1 MAAAAALTFTDSQLA
16 LARVVSIAEA
26 AVTGLAR
33 LNQVPSLMRGVRS
46 LIGRTVREARM
57 NLGRRATK
65 TSWER
70 RLRVASP
77 PSNLIYVYLWGFGLV
92 LVYLD
97 SAVFILLILFSIAFL
112 PVTLLG
118 SEGLVP
124 LTQFPGPSSVLLL
137 HHLHQEGERG
147 DPVRALIYLLLPV
160 FAQQVWQFAV

>member
-1 MAAAAALTFTDSQLA
+1 MLCGVEGHVMAAAAALTFTDSQRA

-33 LNQVPSLMRGVRS
+33 LNQVPSLMRSVRS

-97 SAVFILLILFSIAFL
+97 SAVFILLILFSIALF

-118 SEGLVP
+118 SQGLVP
-124 LTQFPGPSSVLLL
+124 LTQFAGPSSVLLF
-137 HHLHQEGERG
+137 HYLHQEGECG
-147 DPVRALIYLLLPV
+147 DPVRA
-160 FAQQVWQFAV
+160 